1 MNENKDKAID
11 FYKKLKE
18 KLGRDLKQEIDNGE
32 YDKLIDYIL
41 KTYNEGLN
49 VFYEEGIKE
58 FFDKFAKTN
67 DKNLSSIIG
76 ILDSQRETI
85 TNLNKKIQNQEKRIA
100 KLEKEIENLKTLE
113 IKGLINEVDIPYEE
127 LVKMIKELKN

>member
-11 FYKKLKE
+11 FDKKLKE

-85 TNLNKKIQNQEKRIA
+85 TNLNKKIQNQEKQIA
-100 KLEKEIENLKTLE
+100 KLEKEIEL
-113 IKGLINEVDIPYEE
+113 IK
-127 LVKMIKELKN
+127 KK

>member
-11 FYKKLKE
+11 FDKKLKE

-49 VFYEEGIKE
+49 VFYEEGIK
-58 FFDKFAKTN
+58 A
-67 DKNLSSIIG
+67 L
-76 ILDSQRETI
+76 
-85 TNLNKKIQNQEKRIA
+85 
-100 KLEKEIENLKTLE
+100 
-113 IKGLINEVDIPYEE
+113 
-127 LVKMIKELKN
+127 

>member
-11 FYKKLKE
+11 FDKKLKE

-41 KTYNEGLN
+41 KAYNEGLN
-49 VFYEEGIKE
+49 VFYK
-58 FFDKFAKTN
+58 DKFAKTN

-100 KLEKEIENLKTLE
+100 KLEKEIEL
-113 IKGLINEVDIPYEE
+113 IK
-127 LVKMIKELKN
+127 KK

>member
-11 FYKKLKE
+11 FDKKLKE

-49 VFYEEGIKE
+49 VFYEEGIK
-58 FFDKFAKTN
+58 
-67 DKNLSSIIG
+67 
-76 ILDSQRETI
+76 
-85 TNLNKKIQNQEKRIA
+85 
-100 KLEKEIENLKTLE
+100 
-113 IKGLINEVDIPYEE
+113 
-127 LVKMIKELKN
+127 

>member
-1 MNENKDKAID
+1 MRLRNNPRAYDIMNENKDKAID
-11 FYKKLKE
+11 FDKKLKE

-32 YDKLIDYIL
+32 YDKLIDYII
-41 KTYNEGLN
+41 KAYNEGLN

-100 KLEKEIENLKTLE
+100 KLEKEIEL
-113 IKGLINEVDIPYEE
+113 IK
-127 LVKMIKELKN
+127 KK